1 MAGTAAAA
9 RVASQPRVRQPKLR
23 RSAASRSSRRR
34 STRVGLCFIAPWIV
48 GFLGFTLIPLATSL
62 YYSFT
67 DYNGLNSSNWIGVRN
82 YSQIFSEDPYVRTA
96 IYNTLYM
103 AAIGVVLGS
112 VLSLALAFLLNQNV
126 RGIGLYRTLYYL
138 PTMLPI
144 VVSAFVFTLVLDPTT
159 GVVNHVLGWIGVN
172 GPEWLLSTKWSKPA
186 LIILGLWGIGNTVI
200 IYLAG
205 LQDIPK
211 HLIEAATVDG
221 AGWWGRLRN
230 VTLPMLSPIIFFN
243 VLLAMIYAFQNF
255 ISIFY
260 LTSTAGHAGLGGP
273 ANSTLTWGL
282 LIYENAFINSQLG
295 YAAAMSWIMFVFVM
309 LVTVGMFALSRRW
322 VYYEGASR

>member
-1 MAGTAAAA
+1 MASATSTVGVKASPTIRRSPAA
-9 RVASQPRVRQPKLR
+9 RAT
-23 RSAASRSSRRR
+23 RRR
-34 STRVGLCFIAPWIV
+34 SLKIGLAFIAPWMI
-48 GFLGFTLIPLATSL
+48 GFGLFTVIPLATSL

-67 DYNGLNSSNWIGVRN
+67 DYNGVNTSNWIGFRN
-82 YSQIFSEDPYVRTA
+82 YSQIFTEDPYVRTA
-96 IYNTLYM
+96 VYNTLYL
-103 AAIGVVLGS
+103 ALFGVVLGS
-112 VLSLALAFLLNQNV
+112 ILSLVLALLLNQKV
-126 RGIGLYRTLYYL
+126 RGIGIYRTLYYL

-159 GVVNHVLGWIGVN
+159 GVVNHVLGWFGIS

-186 LIILGLWGIGNTVI
+186 LIILGLWGIGNTVV

-221 AGWWGRLRN
+221 AGWWARLRN

-243 VLLAMIYAFQNF
+243 VLLAMIGAFQNF

-260 LTSTAGHAGLGGP
+260 LTSTSGGAGLGGP

-282 LIYENAFINSQLG
+282 LMYENAFVNSQLG
-295 YAAAMSWIMFVFVM
+295 YAAAMSWIMLILVM
-309 LVTVGMFALSRRW
+309 LITVGMFGLSRRW

>member
-1 MAGTAAAA
+1 MVD
-9 RVASQPRVRQPKLR
+9 VASRARAVPRQRIR
-23 RSAASRSSRRR
+23 RSASSRSNRRR
-34 STRVGLCFIAPWIV
+34 SVRVGLCFIAPWIV
-48 GFLGFTLIPLATSL
+48 GFIAFTMIPLATSL

-67 DYNGLNSSNWIGVRN
+67 DYNGLNTSNWIGLRN
-82 YSQIFSEDPYVRTA
+82 YTQIFREDPYVRTA
-96 IYNTLYM
+96 IWNTLYL
-103 AAIGVVLGS
+103 ALFGVVIGS
-112 VLSLALAFLLNQNV
+112 ILSLALALLLNQKI
-126 RGIGLYRTLYYL
+126 RGIGIYRTLYYL

-144 VVSAFVFTLVLDPTT
+144 VVSAFVFTLVLDPST
-159 GVVNHVLGWIGVN
+159 GVVNHVLDWLGVS

-221 AGWWGRLRN
+221 AGWWGRMRN

-309 LVTVGMFALSRRW
+309 LITAIMFGLSKKW
-322 VYYEGASR
+322 VYYEGGNR